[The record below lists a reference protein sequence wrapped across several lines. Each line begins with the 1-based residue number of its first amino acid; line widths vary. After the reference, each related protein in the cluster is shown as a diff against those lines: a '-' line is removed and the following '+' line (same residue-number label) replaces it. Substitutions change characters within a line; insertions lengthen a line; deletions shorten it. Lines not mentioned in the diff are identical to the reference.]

1 MSERSAAPVPSSPD
15 PRSARGPGR
24 TLFGFHPNI
33 LALGLTSFFT
43 DVSSEMLVP
52 VLPLFITATLGAS
65 VASLG
70 LIEGVAECTASVL
83 RLASGRVSD
92 ALGRRKPLVVAGY
105 GLSGVCKT
113 CMALAGSWPA
123 MLGMRFGDRVGKA
136 LRTPPRDALLADSST
151 DADLGRAFGV
161 HRAMDTFGAALGP
174 LASWWLLARWSAL
187 GTAGYRRVFLVSG
200 IPSALALLVLV
211 LLVRTPRPRP
221 HVESAPPPPSAL
233 RAGSRTGLGPH
244 FTRFVAA
251 DTLFQLGNSSTAFL
265 LLRAQQVG
273 WSAGGVALVYLS
285 YNLIAASL
293 SLPFGWLSDRAGR
306 RPLLLTGYLLY
317 ALAYGA
323 AAFAPTRLGVAI
335 AFGVLAV
342 HVALMDG
349 QGKSLIT
356 DLVPRERR
364 ATAFGAYGAVV
375 GIALLPAS
383 IAAGLLWERVGPQAP
398 FALGAALALAAALAF
413 ALLLPTPGEREARH
427 A

>member
-1 MSERSAAPVPSSPD
+1 MSEQLAAPAPAGP
-15 PRSARGPGR
+15 PGR

-33 LALGLTSFFT
+33 IGLGLTSFFT
-43 DVSSEMLVP
+43 DISSEMLVP

-70 LIEGVAECTASVL
+70 LIEGVAECTASLL
-83 RLASGRVSD
+83 RLVSGRVSD
-92 ALGRRKPLVVAGY
+92 AFGLRKPLVVAGY
-105 GLSGVCKT
+105 GLSGACKT

-136 LRTPPRDALLADSST
+136 LRTPPRDALLADSSS

-174 LASWWLLARWSAL
+174 LVSWWLLARWSAL
-187 GTAGYRRVFLVSG
+187 GTEGYRRVFLISG
-200 IPSALALLVLV
+200 IPSALAVLVLV
-211 LLVRTPRPRP
+211 FLVHVPRP
-221 HVESAPPPPSAL
+221 HPRIVSAAAPSPAL
-233 RAGSRTGLGPH
+233 RAGTRAPLGPH
-244 FTRFVAA
+244 FKRFVAA

-273 WSAGGVALVYLS
+273 WSAGGVALVYLA

-293 SLPFGWLSDRAGR
+293 SLPFGKLSDRAGR

-317 ALAYGA
+317 VLAYGA
-323 AAFAPTRLGVAI
+323 AAFAPTRLGVVV
-335 AFGVLAV
+335 AFVLLAT
-342 HVALMDG
+342 HVSLMDG
-349 QGKSLIT
+349 QGKSLIA

-364 ATAFGAYGAVV
+364 ATAFGTYSAAV

-383 IAAGLLWERVGPQAP
+383 LAAGLLWERVGPQAP
-398 FALGAALALAAALAF
+398 FALGATLALAAAVAF
-413 ALLLPTPGEREARH
+413 ALLLPPSREREARH